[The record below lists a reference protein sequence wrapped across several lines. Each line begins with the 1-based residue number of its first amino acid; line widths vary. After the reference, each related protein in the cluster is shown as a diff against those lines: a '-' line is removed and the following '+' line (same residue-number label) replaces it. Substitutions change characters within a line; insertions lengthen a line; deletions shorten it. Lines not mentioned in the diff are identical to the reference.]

1 MLKNLSFLLLLFS
14 SSLLSVAQTEQE
26 RYTNSLTNI
35 YLTSKQDIETLELN
49 YAGAN
54 NNMYLIRKNE
64 MIEYAANR
72 QPVGA
77 HYKMTDFDCHTIQ
90 LQKGDTIYLFT
101 DGYADQ
107 FGGENGKKLKYK
119 PFKELLLTISN
130 HPVEEQKRFLN
141 KHFMEWKGDY
151 EQVDDVCVIGVK
163 I

>member
-1 MLKNLSFLLLLFS
+1 MDIALC
-14 SSLLSVAQTEQE
+14 SL
-26 RYTNSLTNI
+26 NN
-35 YLTSKQDIETLELN
+35 KTLEIK

-54 NNMYLIRKNE
+54 NNLYLVRNNE
-64 MIEYAANR
+64 MLEYAANR
-72 QPVGA
+72 EPVGV
-77 HYKMTDFDCHTIQ
+77 HFKMNSFNCHAIQ

-119 PFKELLLTISN
+119 PFKELLLTISH
-130 HPVEEQKRFLN
+130 HPIEEQKKFLN
-141 KHFMEWKGDY
+141 KHFIEWKGDY